1 MITMQSESGLTVLSN
16 FIGGEFVPALGGRSF
31 EKRAPATGEP
41 ALQIPD
47 SDGRDVEKAVAAA
60 AAAFPAWSA
69 LSVVERAEWLFKLA
83 GAIRQRLEGLAFAET
98 VDNGKPIT
106 VSKTVDI
113 PRSALNFEFFAEAI
127 TQFASESHHAEPG
140 VVNYTLRQ
148 PLGVVGCISPW
159 NLPLYLLS
167 WKIAPALAA
176 GNTVVAKP
184 SEVTPLTAHHLAKI
198 CAEIGFPKGVLNIVH
213 GRGATAG
220 AALCAHPKVKAVS
233 FTGSTRT
240 GAEIARTCA
249 SQFKKVSL
257 EMGGKN
263 PTLVFADC
271 DFEKTVS
278 EVLRA
283 SFSNQGQICLCGSR
297 ILVQRPIYERFRD
310 ALAAEVRGLQ
320 PGNPLEESTRQG
332 ALVSA
337 EHMDKVLAAIDQARA
352 LGGKIL
358 AGGRRAELQGALAGG
373 YFVEPTLIDGLA
385 PDCPTNQEE
394 IFGPVATLI
403 PFDTEEEAIQI
414 ANGVRYGLAASV
426 WTSNL
431 STAHRVAAR
440 LESGIVW
447 INCWMLRDLR
457 TPFGGWKDSGVGR
470 EGGLEAL
477 RFFTEPKNV
486 CVRFSMTEGS

>member
-1 MITMQSESGLTVLSN
+1 ML
-16 FIGGEFVPALGGRSF
+16 FRS
-31 EKRAPATGEP
+31 
-41 ALQIPD
+41 
-47 SDGRDVEKAVAAA
+47 
-60 AAAFPAWSA
+60 
-69 LSVVERAEWLFKLA
+69 
-83 GAIRQRLEGLAFAET
+83 
-98 VDNGKPIT
+98 
-106 VSKTVDI
+106 
-113 PRSALNFEFFAEAI
+113 
-127 TQFASESHHAEPG
+127 
-140 VVNYTLRQ
+140 
-148 PLGVVGCISPW
+148 
-159 NLPLYLLS
+159 
-167 WKIAPALAA
+167 
-176 GNTVVAKP
+176 
-184 SEVTPLTAHHLAKI
+184 
-198 CAEIGFPKGVLNIVH
+198 
-213 GRGATAG
+213 
-220 AALCAHPKVKAVS
+220 
-233 FTGSTRT
+233 
-240 GAEIARTCA
+240 
-249 SQFKKVSL
+249 
-257 EMGGKN
+257 KN

>member
-1 MITMQSESGLTVLSN
+1 MSAEKNAAGLTVLSN
-16 FIGGEFVPALGGRSF
+16 FIGGEFHPAKNGRSF
-31 EKRAPATGEP
+31 EKCSPATGEP
-41 ALQIPD
+41 ALLIPD
-47 SDGRDVEKAVAAA
+47 SDAADIEQAVDAAR
-60 AAAFPAWSA
+60 AAFPGWSS
-69 LSVVERAEWLFKLA
+69 LSVNQRAEWLFKLA
-83 GAIRQRLEGLAFAET
+83 RAIRERLEGLAFAET
-98 VDNGKPIT
+98 VDNGKPIS
-106 VSKTVDI
+106 VSRSVDI
-113 PRSALNFEFFAEAI
+113 PRSAQNFEFFAEAI
-127 TQFASESHHAEPG
+127 TQFASESHHSEPG

-148 PLGVVGCISPW
+148 PIGVVGCISPW

-220 AALCAHPKVKAVS
+220 AALCAHPGVKAVS

-240 GAEIARTCA
+240 GSEIAKVCA
-249 SQFKKVSL
+249 AQFKKVSL

-263 PTLVFADC
+263 PTIVFADC
-271 DFEKTVS
+271 DFDRTVA

-297 ILVQRPIYERFRD
+297 ILVQRKIYDRFRD
-310 ALAAEVRGLQ
+310 ALAVGVRALQ
-320 PGNPLEESTRQG
+320 PGNPLDEATRQG
-332 ALVSA
+332 ALVSR
-337 EHMDKVLAAIDQARA
+337 EHFEKVLAAIEQAKS
-352 LGGKIL
+352 LGGRVL
-358 AGGRRAELQGALAGG
+358 AGGRRAELPGALAGG
-373 YFVEPTLIDGLA
+373 YFVEPTLIDGLPPECA
-385 PDCPTNQEE
+385 TNQEE

-403 PFDTEEEAIQI
+403 PFDTEEEALAI

-426 WTSNL
+426 WTTNL
-431 STAHRVAAR
+431 STAHRMASR

-457 TPFGGWKDSGVGR
+457 TPFGGWKESGVGR

-486 CVRFSMTEGS
+486 CIQFSPVSGE

>member
-1 MITMQSESGLTVLSN
+1 MSGDQNAGGITALSN
-16 FIGGEFVPALGGRSF
+16 FIGGEFLAARKGRTF
-31 EKRAPATGEP
+31 EKCAPATGEP
-41 ALQIPD
+41 ALLIPD
-47 SDGRDVEKAVAAA
+47 SDEADIGLAVAAA
-60 AAAFPAWSA
+60 QAAFPAWSS
-69 LSVVERAEWLFKLA
+69 LPVRHRAEWLFKLA
-83 GAIRQRLEGLAFAET
+83 EAIRERLEGLAFAET
-98 VDNGKPIT
+98 VDNGKPIS
-106 VSKTVDI
+106 VSRTVDI

-127 TQFASESHHAEPG
+127 TQFASESHHSEPG

-198 CAEIGFPKGVLNIVH
+198 CADIGFPEGVLNIVH
-213 GRGATAG
+213 GRGASAG
-220 AALCAHPKVKAVS
+220 AALCAHPDVKAVS

-240 GAEIARTCA
+240 GAEIAKVCA

-263 PTLVFADC
+263 PTIVFADC
-271 DFEKTVS
+271 EFDRTVS

-297 ILVQRPIYERFRD
+297 ILVQRKIYDRFRD
-310 ALAAEVRGLQ
+310 ALAAGVRALQ
-320 PGNPLEESTRQG
+320 PGNPLDESTKQG
-332 ALVSA
+332 ALVSH
-337 EHMDKVLAAIDQARA
+337 EHLEKVVAAVEQAKA
-352 LGGKIL
+352 LGGRVL
-358 AGGRRAELQGALAGG
+358 AGGGRAKLSGALAGG
-373 YFVEPTLIDGLA
+373 FFFEPTLIEGL
-385 PDCPTNQEE
+385 PPECVTNQEE

-403 PFDTEEEAIQI
+403 PFDTEEEALAI

-426 WTSNL
+426 WTTNL
-431 STAHRVAAR
+431 STAHRMASR

-457 TPFGGWKDSGVGR
+457 TPFGGWKESGVGR

-486 CVRFSMTEGS
+486 CLQFSTAPGA